1 MAENK
6 AKKGRPNRVDG
17 LQRTSREPFLRK
29 ESIVSYMIDRNE
41 PREVLAAMCNTGK
54 KKDNKEVVPME

>member
-17 LQRTSREPFLRK
+17 LQRTSGEHFLRK
-29 ESIVSYMIDRNE
+29 ESIASYMIDRNE
-41 PREVLAAMCNTGK
+41 PREVLAAVCTAGK
-54 KKDNKEVVPME
+54 KKDNKEVAPME